1 MYAFSNVRKF
11 RNQYFKSNPLFLGNS
26 CYDPDDLYLF
36 LIQSYVSYAEQHDIE
51 QRLKENCRENGLE
64 FHGLTPGNGDCFF
77 EAIASQLRRIGAQQ
91 SSSVQLR
98 HEVMEYIRQHPT
110 YDVSIC
116 NVYLIYKYI
125 VICV

>member
-1 MYAFSNVRKF
+1 MRYEE
-11 RNQYFKSNPLFLGNS
+11 PHGN
-26 CYDPDDLYLF
+26 
-36 LIQSYVSYAEQHDIE
+36 E

-98 HEVMEYIRQHPT
+98 HDVTEYIRQHPT

-116 NVYLIYKYI
+116 NVYINTL
-125 VICV
+125 